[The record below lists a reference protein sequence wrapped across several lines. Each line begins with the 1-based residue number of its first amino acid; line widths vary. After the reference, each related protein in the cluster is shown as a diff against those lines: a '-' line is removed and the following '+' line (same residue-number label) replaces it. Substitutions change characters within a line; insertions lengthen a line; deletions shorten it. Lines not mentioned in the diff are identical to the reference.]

1 MNGYVSNKNF
11 VSLNDSCSLI
21 GPKQSTTVWCGR
33 LSVSTAAFYHYGE
46 KGLKPDILLA
56 IHTEEY
62 AGEEIMEFNGVR
74 YAITRTYERPDG
86 LVELTGTRKAG
97 LQK

>member
-1 MNGYVSNKNF
+1 MKE
-11 VSLNDSCSLI
+11 
-21 GPKQSTTVWCGR
+21 R
-33 LSVSTAAFYHYGE
+33 LSLDDVCILISGDKQEVLFCHKLSVGANAFYHYGE

-97 LQK
+97 FNHAN